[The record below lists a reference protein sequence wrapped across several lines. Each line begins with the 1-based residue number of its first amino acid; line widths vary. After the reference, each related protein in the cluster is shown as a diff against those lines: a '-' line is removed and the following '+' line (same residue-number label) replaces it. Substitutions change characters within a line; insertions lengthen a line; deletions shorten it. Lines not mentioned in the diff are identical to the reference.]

1 MQWAVAFETVW
12 AVIPFKCINF
22 DNLGLTQ
29 LGEIYVNLLRLMIIA
44 VAHMER
50 RY

>member
-22 DNLGLTQ
+22 DNLGLTHMTQ
-29 LGEIYVNLLRLMIIA
+29 LGEIYVNLYHTGKEDID
-44 VAHMER
+44 
-50 RY
+50 